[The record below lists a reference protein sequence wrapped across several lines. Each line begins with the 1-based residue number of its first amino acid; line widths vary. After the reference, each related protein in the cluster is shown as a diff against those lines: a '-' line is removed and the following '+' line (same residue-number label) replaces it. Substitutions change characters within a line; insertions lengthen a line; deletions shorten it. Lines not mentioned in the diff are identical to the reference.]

1 MAHYAYIY
9 FRNALSDDNSSAG
22 CKLGRVE
29 IVVPTGACGNITG
42 KKKYFLYLEFERQT
56 IYMIKSCGTK

>member
-9 FRNALSDDNSSAG
+9 FRNALSDDNSAAG

-42 KKKYFLYLEFERQT
+42 KWKYQLYLEFERQP
-56 IYMIKSCGTK
+56 I

>member
-9 FRNALSDDNSSAG
+9 FRNVESGRESAAG
-22 CKLGRVE
+22 SQDSRIE

-42 KKKYFLYLEFERQT
+42 KSYFGDIYLKIMRLHS
-56 IYMIKSCGTK
+56 IWR

>member
-9 FRNALSDDNSSAG
+9 FRNVESGRESAAG
-22 CKLGRVE
+22 SQDRRVE

-42 KKKYFLYLEFERQT
+42 KIYF
-56 IYMIKSCGTK
+56 

>member
-9 FRNALSDDNSSAG
+9 FQNVPTLFNPDDSMNH
-22 CKLGRVE
+22 VE

-42 KKKYFLYLEFERQT
+42 INMDKPSTY
-56 IYMIKSCGTK
+56 INN

>member
-9 FRNALSDDNSSAG
+9 FRNALSDGNSSAG

-42 KKKYFLYLEFERQT
+42 KWKYRLYLEFERQT
-56 IYMIKSCGTK
+56 ILSF

>member
-9 FRNALSDDNSSAG
+9 FRNALSDDDSAAG

-42 KKKYFLYLEFERQT
+42 KNIIWNLKDKQSRTKY
-56 IYMIKSCGTK
+56 